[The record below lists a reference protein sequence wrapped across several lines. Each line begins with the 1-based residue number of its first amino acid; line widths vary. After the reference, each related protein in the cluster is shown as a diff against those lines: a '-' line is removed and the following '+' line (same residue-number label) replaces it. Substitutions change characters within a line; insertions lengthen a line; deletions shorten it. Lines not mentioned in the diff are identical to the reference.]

1 MKIGKLNLVMNQYL
15 HIMHFSFPLDIIALF
30 LAVAVLPSLA
40 LYDKSDDVYE
50 LTADNFDSM
59 VLNSEH
65 VWVVEFYAP
74 W

>member
-1 MKIGKLNLVMNQYL
+1 MYWKNKSFVTPSLCSSISFLLVAHL
-15 HIMHFSFPLDIIALF
+15 ALI
-30 LAVAVLPSLA
+30 LTAAVLPALA

-50 LTADNFDSM
+50 LTADNFDMM
-59 VLNSEH
+59 VINSEH

>member
-1 MKIGKLNLVMNQYL
+1 M
-15 HIMHFSFPLDIIALF
+15 FPLF
-30 LAVAVLPSLA
+30 LSPSLPLSRAEQLLIVLVAAVLPALA

-59 VLNSEH
+59 VVNSEH